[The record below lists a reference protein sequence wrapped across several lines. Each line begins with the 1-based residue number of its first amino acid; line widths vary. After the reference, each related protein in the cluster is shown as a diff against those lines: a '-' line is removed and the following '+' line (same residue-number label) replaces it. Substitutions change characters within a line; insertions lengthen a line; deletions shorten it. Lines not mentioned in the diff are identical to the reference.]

1 MTDSN
6 NKHSHSFFSNAFGV
20 AKKLSQTG
28 IDVLQHVAPG
38 SVAAYP
44 QGAGN
49 SAFIEGKAHSKS
61 AFEAKKYQDAQQIL
75 REHFPQ
81 VSRQLLGRH
90 YSKVNNVANLVAPQY
105 TDKISDYF
113 FEKLN
118 AFSSDISSIDDVLD
132 QAGVRDL
139 ETLTQDID
147 RSKRISQA
155 LAEQNKW
162 IASLQGLLTGAT
174 GTIGSSVDI
183 PLSLI
188 LSLRTIYQV
197 GRSYGFELNKDTEQE
212 IIQFIFKQIDLG
224 LIAEKQA
231 LLMAIKTV
239 SKMLQTHDV
248 GQLQYLLGSSN
259 DIEML
264 KKWLHN
270 EQGDYK
276 WSWMNKVPN
285 YSFLDKL
292 TPVASA
298 TLSAVYSW
306 KLIEDVNQKA
316 QVVFA
321 QARQYIQQH
330 KDIELSVVTAY
341 ERSLALLSQATPKLF
356 TETVQPSLLEAE
368 AINAV
373 AEATLENNKNIT
385 KVRVRKKTTPK
396 PNHEAEQQQ
405 QIEQGLE
412 KLADHLVEPHA
423 EVKVQQPALSSN
435 SDAIEVIVD
444 GVSEQIENPLA
455 EPTVAAKR
463 PRKVPTKR
471 VTKKP
476 IPPNE
481 K

>member
-1 MTDSN
+1 MTEAN
-6 NKHSHSFFSNAFGV
+6 NKQSTGFLSNAFGV

-44 QGAGN
+44 QGMGN

-61 AFEAKKYQDAQQIL
+61 AFDKKKYQDAQQIL

-90 YSKVNNVANLVAPQY
+90 YSRVNNVASFVAPQY

-113 FEKLN
+113 FERLN
-118 AFSSDISSIDDVLD
+118 AFSSDISSVDDVLD
-132 QAGVRDL
+132 QAGVKDL
-139 ETLTQDID
+139 ETLTQDVD

-162 IASLQGLLTGAT
+162 IASLQGVLTGAT
-174 GTIGSSVDI
+174 GTLGSSVDI

-197 GRSYGFELNKDTEQE
+197 GRAYGFELNKDTEQD
-212 IIQFIFKQIDLG
+212 IVQFIFKQIDLG
-224 LIAEKQA
+224 LIAEKQT
-231 LLMAIKTV
+231 LLMALKAL
-239 SKMLQTHDV
+239 SQMLQTHDL
-248 GQLQYLLGSSN
+248 GQLQHLLGSSN
-259 DIEML
+259 DIETL

-276 WSWMNKVPN
+276 WAWMNKIPN
-285 YSFLDKL
+285 YAFLSKL
-292 TPVASA
+292 TPVAGA

-330 KDIELSVVTAY
+330 KDVELSVVTAY
-341 ERSLALLSQATPKLF
+341 ERSLALLAQAAPKLL
-356 TETVQPSLLEAE
+356 TETVQPSLVESE
-368 AINAV
+368 SFND
-373 AEATLENNKNIT
+373 ATEVTLDHHQNIA
-385 KVRVRKKTTPK
+385 KVQVKRKTAAK
-396 PNHEAEQQQ
+396 PRDATAQQQ

-412 KLADHLVEPHA
+412 KIAGDWVEPHDQ
-423 EVKVQQPALSSN
+423 VQQQSALTSQ
-435 SDAIEVIVD
+435 AVEVLVD
-444 GVSEQIENPLA
+444 GAVEQIENPLA
-455 EPTVAAKR
+455 EPVVAAKR
-463 PRKVPTKR
+463 PRKTPAKR
-471 VTKKP
+471 VTKKTT
-476 IPPNE
+476 PPTE
-481 K
+481 Q

>member
-1 MTDSN
+1 MTEAN
-6 NKHSHSFFSNAFGV
+6 NKQSTGFLSNAFGV

-28 IDVLQHVAPG
+28 IDVLKHVAPG

-61 AFEAKKYQDAQQIL
+61 TFDKKKYQDAQQIL

-90 YSKVNNVANLVAPQY
+90 YSRVNNVASFVAPQY

-113 FEKLN
+113 FERLN
-118 AFSSDISSIDDVLD
+118 AFSSDISSVDDVLD
-132 QAGVRDL
+132 QAGVKDL
-139 ETLTQDID
+139 ETLTQDVD

-162 IASLQGLLTGAT
+162 IASLQGMLTGAT
-174 GTIGSSVDI
+174 GTLGSSVDI

-197 GRSYGFELNKDTEQE
+197 GRAYGFELNKDTEQD
-212 IIQFIFKQIDLG
+212 IVQFIFKQIDLG
-224 LIAEKQA
+224 LIAEKQT
-231 LLMAIKTV
+231 LLMALKAL
-239 SKMLQTHDV
+239 SQMLQTHDL
-248 GQLQYLLGSSN
+248 GQLQHLLGSSN

-276 WSWMNKVPN
+276 WAWMNKIPN
-285 YSFLDKL
+285 YAFLSKL
-292 TPVASA
+292 TPVAGA

-330 KDIELSVVTAY
+330 KDVELSVVTAY
-341 ERSLALLSQATPKLF
+341 ERSLALLAQAAPKLL
-356 TETVQPSLLEAE
+356 TETVQPSLVEAE
-368 AINAV
+368 SFNDA
-373 AEATLENNKNIT
+373 AEVTLDHHQNIAKVQVKRKTAAKPRDAT
-385 KVRVRKKTTPK
+385 
-396 PNHEAEQQQ
+396 AQQQ
-405 QIEQGLE
+405 QIEHGLE
-412 KLADHLVEPHA
+412 KLAGDWVEPHDKMQQQSA
-423 EVKVQQPALSSN
+423 LTSQAVEVL
-435 SDAIEVIVD
+435 VD
-444 GVSEQIENPLA
+444 GAVEQIENPLA
-455 EPTVAAKR
+455 EPVVAAKR
-463 PRKVPTKR
+463 PRKTPAKR
-471 VTKKP
+471 VTKKTT
-476 IPPNE
+476 PPTE
-481 K
+481 Q

>member
-1 MTDSN
+1 MREIQRLLKG
-6 NKHSHSFFSNAFGV
+6 KH
-20 AKKLSQTG
+20 
-28 IDVLQHVAPG
+28 
-38 SVAAYP
+38 
-44 QGAGN
+44 
-49 SAFIEGKAHSKS
+49 HSKP
-61 AFEAKKYQDAQQIL
+61 AFERKKYQDAQQIL

-90 YSKVNNVANLVAPQY
+90 YSKVNNVANFVAPQY

-118 AFSSDISSIDDVLD
+118 AFSSDIGSVDDVLD

-162 IASLQGLLTGAT
+162 IASLQGMLTGAT

-212 IIQFIFKQIDLG
+212 IVQFIFKQIDLG

-231 LLMAIKTV
+231 VLMAIKTV
-239 SKMLQTHDV
+239 SKMLQTHDI

-259 DIEML
+259 DLELL

-270 EQGDYK
+270 EQGDYT
-276 WSWMNKVPN
+276 WAWMNKVPN
-285 YSFLDKL
+285 YSFLSKF

-306 KLIEDVNQKA
+306 KLIEDVNCKA

-321 QARQYIQQH
+321 QARQYLQQH
-330 KDIELSVVTAY
+330 KDLELSVVAAY
-341 ERSLALLSQATPKLF
+341 ERSLTLLAQATPKLL
-356 TETVQPSLLEAE
+356 TGTVQPSLVEA
-368 AINAV
+368 A
-373 AEATLENNKNIT
+373 
-385 KVRVRKKTTPK
+385 
-396 PNHEAEQQQ
+396 
-405 QIEQGLE
+405 
-412 KLADHLVEPHA
+412 
-423 EVKVQQPALSSN
+423 
-435 SDAIEVIVD
+435 
-444 GVSEQIENPLA
+444 
-455 EPTVAAKR
+455 
-463 PRKVPTKR
+463 
-471 VTKKP
+471 
-476 IPPNE
+476 
-481 K
+481 

>member
-1 MTDSN
+1 MTEAN
-6 NKHSHSFFSNAFGV
+6 NKQSTGFLSNAFGV

-49 SAFIEGKAHSKS
+49 SAFIEGKAHSKP
-61 AFEAKKYQDAQQIL
+61 AFERKKYQDAQQIL

-90 YSKVNNVANLVAPQY
+90 YSKVNNVANFVAPQY

-118 AFSSDISSIDDVLD
+118 AFSSDIGSVDDVLD

-162 IASLQGLLTGAT
+162 IASLQGMLTGAT

-212 IIQFIFKQIDLG
+212 IVQFIFKQIDLG

-239 SKMLQTHDV
+239 SKMLQTHDI

-259 DIEML
+259 DLELL

-270 EQGDYK
+270 EQGDYT
-276 WSWMNKVPN
+276 WAWMNKVPN
-285 YSFLDKL
+285 YSFLSKF

-306 KLIEDVNQKA
+306 KLIEDVNCKA

-321 QARQYIQQH
+321 QARQYLQQH
-330 KDIELSVVTAY
+330 KDLELSVVAAY
-341 ERSLALLSQATPKLF
+341 ERSLTLLAQATPKLL
-356 TETVQPSLLEAE
+356 TETVQPSLVEAASFNDITE
-368 AINAV
+368 V
-373 AEATLENNKNIT
+373 KLENHQNIA
-385 KVRVRKKTTPK
+385 KVRVKKKTTTK
-396 PNHEAEQQQ
+396 PSDETEQQQ

-412 KLADHLVEPHA
+412 KLADHLVEPHDKA
-423 EVKVQQPALSSN
+423 QQQSALSPQ
-435 SDAIEVIVD
+435 AVEVIVD
-444 GVSEQIENPLA
+444 GVVEQIENPLA
-455 EPTVAAKR
+455 EPVVVGKR
-463 PRKVPTKR
+463 PRKTPTKR
-471 VTKKP
+471 VTKKTT
-476 IPPNE
+476 PPTE
-481 K
+481 Q